1 MMIKSGFRN
10 FVDTASEIRPEVD
23 GSFAQSM
30 IPFGVQYLDRAL
42 SGIFPN
48 DLIIVGAATGAGKS
62 ELATTIA
69 LHNAELGNRVAFFAL
84 EAHHGEIE
92 LRTKFKLYARQMRE
106 RNMLPPSFGYEDFI
120 LGRYTAELQP
130 FVTYVESYI
139 AERFSCIDVFYRDKA
154 FSSKDFERE
163 FAAISGKDIKLCV
176 IDHLHYFDFEG
187 DNENQAISDIMK
199 KIKDMSQVTGIPVIL
214 VGHLRKRERGT
225 HQLVPNADDFM
236 GTSNISKIATKV
248 ITMSSGGVVD
258 KDPSC
263 FYTYMRVAKNRYG
276 SRAIHYVA
284 GGIFDT
290 RVNDYVS
297 KRWALGKLTNMDSK
311 FEGLDEDNFPSW
323 YKERA
328 K

>member
-69 LHNAELGNRVAFFAL
+69 IHNAELGNRVAFFAL

-130 FVTYVESYI
+130 FVINPTN
-139 AERFSCIDVFYRDKA
+139 KT
-154 FSSKDFERE
+154 
-163 FAAISGKDIKLCV
+163 ISPDTKTINRSTLARTNFLTRNCQSNRGKLVMFTKLC
-176 IDHLHYFDFEG
+176 
-187 DNENQAISDIMK
+187 Q
-199 KIKDMSQVTGIPVIL
+199 Q
-214 VGHLRKRERGT
+214 
-225 HQLVPNADDFM
+225 
-236 GTSNISKIATKV
+236 
-248 ITMSSGGVVD
+248 
-258 KDPSC
+258 
-263 FYTYMRVAKNRYG
+263 
-276 SRAIHYVA
+276 
-284 GGIFDT
+284 
-290 RVNDYVS
+290 
-297 KRWALGKLTNMDSK
+297 
-311 FEGLDEDNFPSW
+311 
-323 YKERA
+323 
-328 K
+328 